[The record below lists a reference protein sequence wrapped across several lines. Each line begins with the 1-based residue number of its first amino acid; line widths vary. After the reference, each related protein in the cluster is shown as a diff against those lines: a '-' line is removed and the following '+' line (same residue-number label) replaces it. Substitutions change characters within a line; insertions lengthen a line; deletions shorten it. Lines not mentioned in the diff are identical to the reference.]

1 MEQLDQQVVN
11 LTKAIRQIESG
22 NREIS
27 GKSGELPS
35 RYQYTPGT
43 WKSVAGKYLGDE
55 NAPISLENENKA
67 TYLRIK
73 DWKDNGYN
81 IGQIASMWNAGEGRP
96 DAYAQNWRGTN
107 KYGVH
112 YDTPAYAEKV
122 AKYYHEL
129 NQGNNSA
136 EVPITDSTVDENSN
150 IEGMVQ
156 QEQPKQEG
164 YQPWIPSSPDDTA
177 LGAAG
182 KAVVNTIPS
191 AINFGK
197 SVVSSLNPIN
207 TFKSIGQIGS
217 EFKGLKGDLAAQK
230 ASEQGLADIN
240 NKLIQ
245 QYKKMKAE
253 GRDTKRI
260 ENAMKVAGIDYSKV
274 QVPKKSSGLLMS
286 IAKEVPKA
294 GYTSFVPKSAQQ
306 IISGD
311 ISGAGKTLTEDPFG
325 QAAPIVIGAR
335 GLAGL
340 ADSAAI
346 KAGREP
352 IYGKAIDTSISK
364 VGGAVTKPFSSVI
377 NATKNISSNVATS
390 LASHLTSL
398 EPSTIKTVLS
408 RDFTKI
414 AQEQADRGGLAGEV
428 NNAINTRIKNLQET
442 GKGYEPIRADTNPVT
457 STHAYEFGRILE
469 KNGLKLDENGRL
481 SADTNS
487 VTRNPSD
494 LRALQGF
501 LDNWLAK
508 ESLTPNE
515 VLNMRSDA
523 ANLKYNDLGLP
534 RKGAVPQII
543 GEFRDAIN
551 GQVRPQIKGLKEL
564 DEAYS
569 KETEFLRKVKKD
581 YFNSDGTFKDNAPS
595 KIANATNKAQLLS
608 RLEQISP
615 GITKRIKILRA
626 VEDIERANGV
636 KVGGYTRSILEGAS
650 IVTGNIPGIIA
661 SIITH
666 PSNAVRILRTAG
678 YIGTKVIPIVK
689 VLKVIGGDITTSKAG
704 LLPSLA
710 QSRAT
715 Q

>member
-22 NREIS
+22 NRAIA

-67 TYLRIK
+67 TYLRVK

-81 IGQIASMWNAGEGRP
+81 VGQIASMWNAGEGRP
-96 DAYAQNWRGTN
+96 DAYAQNWRGVN

-129 NQGNNSA
+129 NQGNTNA
-136 EVPITDSTVDENSN
+136 EVPITPSTVNENSD
-150 IEGMVQ
+150 IEGNIQ
-156 QEQPKQEG
+156 QEQPQQEG
-164 YQPWIPSSPDDTA
+164 YQPWILSSPDDTA

-182 KAVVNTIPS
+182 KSAINTIPS

-197 SVVSSLNPIN
+197 SIVSSLNPIN
-207 TFKSIGQIGS
+207 TAKSIMEVGS
-217 EFKGLKGDLAAQK
+217 QFKGLKSDLAAQK
-230 ASEQGLADIN
+230 ASEQGLADMN

-253 GRDTKRI
+253 GKDTKRI
-260 ENAMKVAGIDYSKV
+260 ENAMKVNGIDPSKY
-274 QVPKKSSGLLMS
+274 QTAKKSSGLLMS
-286 IAKEVPKA
+286 IAKEVPRA
-294 GYTSFVPKSAQQ
+294 GYTSLVPKAGQQ
-306 IISGD
+306 LISGD
-311 ISGAGKTLTEDPFG
+311 IKGAGKTLTEDPFG
-325 QAAPIVIGAR
+325 QVAPVVIGAR

-340 ADSAAI
+340 ADSAAVR
-346 KAGREP
+346 AGKQP

-377 NATKNISSNVATS
+377 NATKNVGSTIATS

-398 EPSTIKTVLS
+398 EPSTIRTVLS
-408 RDFTKI
+408 KDFTKL

-428 NNAINTRIKNLQET
+428 NTAINSRIKNLQET